1 MNRIGINSK
10 VFALIFII
18 SLFSF
23 YKVEAQTVRDTI
35 RHRPTVGVVLCGGGA
50 KGFAHIRILKMIE
63 EAGVPIDYIGG
74 TSIGSIM
81 GSLYAV
87 GYDPDMMEK
96 LVREQ
101 DWNQVIYDRI
111 PKILTPVDQKMNERS
126 YLATFPLSDRK
137 IKVKPSLVEG
147 VYVNLLMSRL
157 MLPAGNI
164 NDFSKL
170 PVPFFCIA
178 TDVEHARQYEMTK
191 GNLARSVR
199 ASMSIPFFFKPV
211 NLDGMVLV
219 DGGMVNNFPVRNMKH
234 HGVDIIIGV
243 DLEEASIPAE
253 KIDNS
258 IGLLESMMN
267 LSSLEESMY
276 ARQNCDIY
284 IHPNLHGRSMMSFG
298 DFDSILQYGQDAAE
312 EFYPQLKLL
321 GEFLQNSE
329 PFEIN
334 RPHVQ
339 PIDSIMV
346 VGIQVEGI
354 SDKHKTGVI
363 REFGKVFPKEMSIDY
378 IEEVILKLSASGY
391 YEDLWYET
399 TDVPDGMMLKLH
411 CKERADNSLALSI
424 HYDNNYGIG
433 ALLNFT
439 MKNLWNTLNRTTL
452 TVDINVAENPYL
464 KVNLN
469 KRYARVFRY
478 GADLNVISLGLNQ
491 YDDNKIT
498 NSYSIQSNTLGIYA
512 QFVPSLTQQIR
523 LGAAA
528 DYVHMKDFVGDNGLT
543 TDYTLYSYIYLN
555 YFFGNEDVPNHA
567 RRGWRINFTGKCLF
581 FEGQNNN
588 GTFDNYG
595 TKFSFVV
602 HGNVIKAIPIGKNN
616 SLKLGAEAG
625 TKIGE
630 ADVPLFYK
638 FMVGGQSK
646 MKYYDNI
653 ISFTGLDFIDKYV
666 EHIAF
671 GKLAWQWN
679 FYKNYYSVVNFDFGY
694 MSDVY
699 DNWFDS
705 NSFVAGAGLTLGA
718 DTMIGPI
725 EVSLMGSNINSLP
738 VGFINVGFWF

>member
-1 MNRIGINSK
+1 MNRMRTNIK
-10 VFALIFII
+10 LFALVLII

-23 YKVEAQTVRDTI
+23 YNIEAQTVKDNK

-96 LVREQ
+96 IVREQ
-101 DWNQVIYDRI
+101 DWNQVIYDRV
-111 PKILTPVDQKMNERS
+111 PKVLTPVEQKMNERS
-126 YLATFPLSDRK
+126 YLATFPLSDK
-137 IKVKPSLVEG
+137 KLKVKPSLVEG
-147 VYVNLLMSRL
+147 IYVNLLMSRL
-157 MLPAGNI
+157 MLPASNI
-164 NDFSKL
+164 KDFSKL
-170 PVPFFCIA
+170 SVPFFCIA
-178 TDVEHARQYEMTK
+178 TDVEHACQYEMTE
-191 GNLARSVR
+191 GNLARCVR
-199 ASMSIPFFFKPV
+199 ASMAIPFFFKPV
-211 NLDGMVLV
+211 NMDDRLLV
-219 DGGMVNNFPVRNMKH
+219 DGGMVNNFPVRNMKN

-243 DLEEASIPAE
+243 DLEEATIPAE

-276 ARQNCDIY
+276 ARSNCDIY

-298 DFDSILQYGQDAAE
+298 DFDSILQYGQDAADD
-312 EFYPQLKLL
+312 FYPQLKLL
-321 GEFLQNSE
+321 ADFLQESE
-329 PFEIN
+329 PFEIK

-339 PIDSIMV
+339 PIDSLRV
-346 VGIQVEGI
+346 VEIKVEGI
-354 SDKHKTGVI
+354 SDKHKASVV
-363 REFGKVFPKEMSIDY
+363 REFGKTFPQEMSLDD

-399 TDVPDGMMLKLH
+399 EEATDGVILKLH
-411 CKERADNSLALSI
+411 CKERADNSFALSI

-452 TVDINVAENPYL
+452 TVDINIAENPYL

-469 KRYARVFRY
+469 KRYGRIFRY
-478 GADLNVISLGLNQ
+478 GADFNVISLGMSQ

-498 NSYSIQSNTLGIYA
+498 NTYSIQSNTLGIYA
-512 QFVPSLTQQIR
+512 QLVPSLTQQIR

-528 DYVHMKDFVGDNGLT
+528 DYVHMKDFVGDNGLGS
-543 TDYTLYSYIYLN
+543 DYSLYSYLYLN
-555 YFFGNEDVPNHA
+555 YFYGNEDVPNHA
-567 RRGWRINFTGKCLF
+567 RRGWRVNITGKTLF
-581 FEGQNNN
+581 FQGENNDGN
-588 GTFDNYG
+588 FGNFGTQL
-595 TKFSFVV
+595 SFVI
-602 HGNVIKAIPIGKNN
+602 HGTVVKAFPIGKKN
-616 SLKLGAEAG
+616 SVKIGAEAG
-625 TKIGE
+625 SKIGE
-630 ADVPLFYK
+630 ANVPLFYQ

-653 ISFTGLDFIDKYV
+653 IAFTGLSFIDKFV
-666 EHIAF
+666 DHIVF

-679 FYKNYYSVVNFDFGY
+679 FYKKYYSVVNFDCGY

-699 DNWFDS
+699 DLWFDS
-705 NSFVAGAGLTLGA
+705 NSFVAGAGVTVGA

-725 EVSLMGSNINSLP
+725 EVSLMGSNINSSP